1 MGKKFSKTKIIGVG
15 AAVGFSRLM
24 VALLDDN
31 RIDLTPFMR
40 PVRAAVLCM
49 GGDQVSYSMRVLAAL
64 RGAGVVAVPY
74 LDANK
79 KFKNQIEF
87 ADKIN
92 ADFSIIIGEN
102 ERASEMLTV
111 KNMQSGEQQSLRVE
125 EVIKL
130 LK

>member
-1 MGKKFSKTKIIGVG
+1 
-15 AAVGFSRLM
+15 M

-31 RIDLTPFMR
+31 RIDLTQFMH

-49 GGDQVSYSMRVLAAL
+49 GSAQVAYSMRILAEL
-64 RGAGVVAVPY
+64 RNAGIVAVPY

-87 ADKIN
+87 ADKIG
-92 ADFSIIIGEN
+92 ADYSIIIGDA
-102 ERASEMLTV
+102 ERESEMLAV
-111 KNMQSGEQQSLRVE
+111 KNMKTGEQQTITLTDT
-125 EVIKL
+125 IKL